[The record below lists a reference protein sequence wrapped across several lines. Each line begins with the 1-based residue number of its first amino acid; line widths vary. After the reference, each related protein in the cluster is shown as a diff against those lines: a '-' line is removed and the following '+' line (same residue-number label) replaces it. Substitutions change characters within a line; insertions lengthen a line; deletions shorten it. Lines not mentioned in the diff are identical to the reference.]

1 MIKLDCP
8 KKTLYYCSMTF
19 ILDGKEYNYTQA
31 MRILMK
37 GQKNTLDNRK
47 QAHSYLMWAC
57 KAPCKTCKK

>member
-1 MIKLDCP
+1 MK
-8 KKTLYYCSMTF
+8 F

-37 GQKNTLDNRK
+37 GEKNTLDNRK

-57 KAPCKTCKK
+57 KKPCETCKK